1 MMQDCVFQVLQ
12 LLQHDVT
19 GEYSISLTNQFI
31 GTDVNMNDSSIS
43 GYENMGFNTKS
54 MTQDIHQGQFT
65 ITTEVPIPLMPYS
78 DRFTWAK
85 YGHFILYSGII
96 PTNNTVAGVD
106 DKALTNKNISAVDH
120 MTVSQ

>member
-1 MMQDCVFQVLQ
+1 MMQDCVFQTLQ
-12 LLQHDVT
+12 LLQHDMT
-19 GEYSISLTNQFI
+19 GDYSISLTNKCI
-31 GTDVNMNDSSIS
+31 GTDVIIHDSSIS
-43 GYENMGFNTKS
+43 GYENIGFNIKS
-54 MTQDIHQGQFT
+54 MTQDVCQGQFT
-65 ITTEVPIPLMPYS
+65 ITTEDLIPLMPYS
-78 DRFTWAK
+78 NRYTWAK